1 MFVIIEFGDFVD
13 PIFSTRTSWK
23 LSLNLFTRAVQ
34 ELQDEKGR
42 EILDLTASNPTR
54 AGFHH
59 DKKAI
64 LDSLQDRRS
73 LDYDPQPKGM
83 LSAREAIA
91 RYYREQHPG
100 LQLDSESII
109 LTTSTSE
116 AYSYI
121 FRLLCNPGDEVLIA
135 KPSYPL
141 FDFLADLQDVKLVPY
156 TLIYDHGWQID
167 FPSLSDAVTSRT
179 RAIVLVHPN
188 NPTGSH
194 ISATERQLL
203 NDFCREHKLALIV
216 DEVFLDYPQ
225 DGKIRPTF
233 ATNQDALTF
242 TLSGLSKISALPQM
256 KAAWLVVS
264 GPARLQQAA
273 MERLEIIADTYLS
286 MSAPIQLALPT
297 LLEYRRNIQPALM
310 ERVLHNL
317 RALDH
322 QILSQKSCKRLDVE
336 AGWYAVLRAPAIQS
350 DEETAIEILRKQSVL
365 VHPGHF
371 FDFSNDGYLILSL
384 ITPPEHFKAGIAR
397 VLALLN
403 K

>member
-1 MFVIIEFGDFVD
+1 MDIT
-13 PIFSTRTSWK
+13 FSTRTNWK
-23 LSLNLFTRAVQ
+23 LSLNPFTKAVE
-34 ELQDEKGR
+34 ELKDEKGR
-42 EILDLTASNPTR
+42 EILDLTVSNPTR
-54 AGFHH
+54 AGFHY
-59 DKKAI
+59 DKKVI
-64 LDSLQDRRS
+64 SDSLQDIEA
-73 LDYDPQPKGM
+73 LDYDPHPKGM
-83 LSAREAIA
+83 LSAREGVA
-91 RYYREQHPG
+91 RYYAEQHAG
-100 LQLDSESII
+100 LQFDPESIV

-141 FDFLADLQDVKLVPY
+141 FDFLADLQDVNLVPY

-167 FPSLSDAVTSRT
+167 FPSLTEAVSSRA

-194 ISATERQLL
+194 VNAKERELL
-203 NDFCREHKLALIV
+203 NGVCRERNLALIV
-216 DEVFLDYPQ
+216 DEVFLDYPY

-233 ATNQDALTF
+233 AANQETLTF

-256 KAAWLVVS
+256 KAAWLITS
-264 GPARLQQAA
+264 GPARLQQGA

-286 MSAPIQLALPT
+286 MSTPIQLALPS
-297 LLEYRRNIQPALM
+297 LLEYRKNIQPALM

-317 RALDH
+317 RALD
-322 QILSQKSCKRLDVE
+322 SQLIAQKTCVRLEVQ
-336 AGWYAVLRAPAIQS
+336 AGWYAVLRTPAIQS

-371 FDFSNDGYLILSL
+371 FDFPNEGYLILSL
-384 ITPPEHFKAGIAR
+384 ITPPEQFKEGISR
-397 VLALLN
+397 VLASLN
-403 K
+403 G